1 MKRFLINVSAT
12 MVGGFLL
19 FFFGAAIIAGAL
31 ESASLED
38 GSVSLDEYVLV
49 LDSGVATSETGSV
62 PALLAVLQ
70 GNSQSSVALRK
81 LLEAIEFAAEDDEV
95 LAILIDGSMQIPGLA
110 QRHQVHS
117 ALLEFKQS
125 GKKIYAFSD
134 EYDMQSYHLASIA
147 DEIYMPP
154 MSGFSMMGMSAE
166 LNFYAEALEKIGV
179 EFQVTK
185 VGKYK
190 SAVEPYILREAS
202 VENQKQME
210 SLLEGMQLEVLND
223 IALGERASVGRLQEI
238 IGNVGLL
245 NTDEAIAEGLVTK
258 SMYRDQLIDYMVGEF
273 GLNESE
279 DSFIQVGGNAYLGAL
294 DFSDDDNSNIAIVYA
309 DGEIVDGWSTDSIGG
324 DSLSE
329 ELRALRREDEIQAVV
344 LRVNSPGGSAYASEQ
359 ILREVELLRESG
371 KTVVVSMGAVA
382 ASGGYW
388 IASRADAIVAQA
400 STITGSIGVFGMFPN
415 YQQLREK
422 IGVNVQLV
430 KTGKY
435 ADGFGLSRSKSADE
449 LALFQKFVD
458 RVYEDFL
465 DRVTSGR
472 GLERDAVHEI
482 AQGRVWTGAQ
492 ALELGL
498 VDVLGGLDTAIALA
512 AELAGI
518 EDIAVSYR
526 EPVLDDFETT
536 LAELLAAED
545 YPVVKV
551 PSAISELIY
560 SMPPSLFEPGI
571 KARLP
576 FDVRF

>member
-1 MKRFLINVSAT
+1 MKRFLINVVAT

-19 FFFGAAIIAGAL
+19 FFFGSAMIAGAF
-31 ESASLED
+31 EAASLED
-38 GSVSLDEYVLV
+38 GSIYLDEYVLV

-62 PALLAVLQ
+62 PDPIAALQ
-70 GNSQSSVALRK
+70 GNYQSSVALRK
-81 LLEAIEFAAEDDEV
+81 LLEAIEFAATDEEV
-95 LAILIDGSMQIPGLA
+95 LAILIDGSMQISGRA

-117 ALLEFKQS
+117 ALLEFKES

-134 EYDMQSYHLASIA
+134 SYDMQSYHLASLA

-154 MSGFSMMGMSAE
+154 MGDFYMMGMSAE
-166 LNFYAEALEKIGV
+166 LNFYAEALEKIGI

-202 VENQKQME
+202 AENKSQIE
-210 SLLEGMQLEVLND
+210 SLLEGMQLELLND
-223 IALGERASVGRLQEI
+223 IALGERASVDRLQEI
-238 IGNVGLL
+238 IDTVGMFSA
-245 NTDEAIAEGLVTK
+245 DEAIAEGLVTK

-279 DSFIQVGGNAYLGAL
+279 DSFIQVGGNAYLGAF
-294 DFSDDDNSNIAIVYA
+294 DFSDDDNGNIAIVYA

-422 IGVNVQLV
+422 IGVNVQPV

-435 ADGFGLSRSKSADE
+435 ADVFGLSRSKSADE
-449 LALFQKFVD
+449 LALFQKSVD

-526 EPVLDDFETT
+526 EPVLDDFDMM

>member
-1 MKRFLINVSAT
+1 
-12 MVGGFLL
+12 MVGGLLL
-19 FFFGAAIIAGAL
+19 FFFGSAMIAGAF
-31 ESASLED
+31 ESASFES
-38 GSVSLDEYVLV
+38 GSVSIDEYVLV
-49 LDSGVATSETGSV
+49 LDSGVATSEMGSV
-62 PALLAVLQ
+62 PDPISALQ
-70 GNSQSSVALRK
+70 GSYQSSVALRK
-81 LLEAIEFAAEDDEV
+81 LLEAIEYAAEDDEV
-95 LAILIDGSMQIPGLA
+95 LAILIDGSMQISGRA

-117 ALLEFKQS
+117 ALLKFKGS

-134 EYDMQSYHLASIA
+134 SYDMQSYHLASLA

-154 MSGFSMMGMSAE
+154 MGEFYMMGMSAE
-166 LNFYAEALEKIGV
+166 LNFYAEALEKIGI

-202 VENQKQME
+202 AENKSQIE
-210 SLLEGMQLEVLND
+210 SLLEGMQLELLND
-223 IALGERASVGRLQEI
+223 IALGERASVDRLQEI
-238 IGNVGLL
+238 IDNVGLFSV
-245 NTDEAIAEGLVTK
+245 DEAIAEGLVTK

-273 GLNESE
+273 GLNESG
-279 DSFIQVGGNAYLGAL
+279 DSFIQIGGNAYLGAF

-422 IGVNVQLV
+422 IGVNVQPV

-435 ADGFGLSRSKSADE
+435 ADVFGLSRSKSTDE
-449 LALFQKFVD
+449 LALFQKSVD

-472 GLERDAVHEI
+472 GLERGAVHEI
-482 AQGRVWTGAQ
+482 AQGRVWTGSQ

-526 EPVLDDFETT
+526 EPVLDDFDTM

-551 PSAISELIY
+551 PSVISELIY
-560 SMPPSLFEPGI
+560 SMPPSLFQPGI

>member
-1 MKRFLINVSAT
+1 MKRFLINVVAT

-19 FFFGAAIIAGAL
+19 FFFGSAMIAGAF
-31 ESASLED
+31 EAASSED
-38 GSVSLDEYVLV
+38 GTIYLDEYVLV

-62 PALLAVLQ
+62 PDPIAALQ
-70 GNSQSSVALRK
+70 GNYQSSVALRK
-81 LLEAIEFAAEDDEV
+81 LLEAIEFAATDEGV
-95 LAILIDGSMQIPGLA
+95 LAILIDGSMQISGRA

-117 ALLEFKQS
+117 ALLEFKES

-134 EYDMQSYHLASIA
+134 SYDMQSYHLASLA

-154 MSGFSMMGMSAE
+154 MGDFYMMGMSAE
-166 LNFYAEALEKIGV
+166 LNFYAEALEKIGI

-202 VENQKQME
+202 AENKSQIE
-210 SLLEGMQLEVLND
+210 SLLEGMQLELLND
-223 IALGERASVGRLQEI
+223 IALGERASVDRLQEI
-238 IGNVGLL
+238 IDTVGMFSA
-245 NTDEAIAEGLVTK
+245 DEAIAEGLVTK

-279 DSFIQVGGNAYLGAL
+279 DSFIQVGGNAYLGAF
-294 DFSDDDNSNIAIVYA
+294 DFSDDDNGNIAIVYA

-422 IGVNVQLV
+422 IGVNVQPV

-435 ADGFGLSRSKSADE
+435 ADVFGLSRSKSADE
-449 LALFQKFVD
+449 LALFQKSVD

-526 EPVLDDFETT
+526 EPVLDDFDIM

>member
-1 MKRFLINVSAT
+1 MKRFLINVVAT

-19 FFFGAAIIAGAL
+19 FFFGSAMIVGAFEAA
-31 ESASLED
+31 SSED
-38 GSVSLDEYVLV
+38 GSIYLDEYVLV

-62 PALLAVLQ
+62 PDPIAALQ
-70 GNSQSSVALRK
+70 GNYQSSVALRK
-81 LLEAIEFAAEDDEV
+81 LLEAIEFAATDAEV
-95 LAILIDGSMQIPGLA
+95 LAILIDGSMQISGRA

-117 ALLEFKQS
+117 ALLEFKES

-134 EYDMQSYHLASIA
+134 SYDMQSYHLASLA

-154 MSGFSMMGMSAE
+154 MGDFYMMGMSAE
-166 LNFYAEALEKIGV
+166 LNFYAEALEKIGI

-202 VENQKQME
+202 AENKSQIE
-210 SLLEGMQLEVLND
+210 SLLEGMQLELLND
-223 IALGERASVGRLQEI
+223 IALGERASVDRLQEI
-238 IGNVGLL
+238 IDTVGMFSA
-245 NTDEAIAEGLVTK
+245 DEAIAEGLVTK

-279 DSFIQVGGNAYLGAL
+279 DSFIQVGGNAYLGAF
-294 DFSDDDNSNIAIVYA
+294 DFSDDDNGNIAIVYA

-422 IGVNVQLV
+422 IGVNVQPV

-435 ADGFGLSRSKSADE
+435 ADVFGLSRSKSADE
-449 LALFQKFVD
+449 LALFQKSVD

-526 EPVLDDFETT
+526 EPVLDDFDMM

>member
-1 MKRFLINVSAT
+1 

-19 FFFGAAIIAGAL
+19 FFFGSAMIAGAF
-31 ESASLED
+31 EAASLED
-38 GSVSLDEYVLV
+38 GTIYLDEYVLV
-49 LDSGVATSETGSV
+49 LDSGVATSEMGSV
-62 PALLAVLQ
+62 PDPIAALQ
-70 GNSQSSVALRK
+70 GNYQSSVALRK
-81 LLEAIEFAAEDDEV
+81 LLEAIEFAATDDEV
-95 LAILIDGSMQIPGLA
+95 LAILIDGSMQISGRA

-117 ALLEFKQS
+117 ALLEFKES

-134 EYDMQSYHLASIA
+134 SYDMQSYHLASLA

-154 MSGFSMMGMSAE
+154 MGDFYMMGMSAE
-166 LNFYAEALEKIGV
+166 LNFYAEALEKIGI

-202 VENQKQME
+202 AENKSQIE
-210 SLLEGMQLEVLND
+210 SLLEGMQLELLND
-223 IALGERASVGRLQEI
+223 IALGERASVDRLQEI
-238 IGNVGLL
+238 INNVGLFSA
-245 NTDEAIAEGLVTK
+245 DEAIAEGLVTK
-258 SMYRDQLIDYMVGEF
+258 SMYRDQLIDYLVGEF
-273 GLNESE
+273 GLNESG
-279 DSFIQVGGNAYLGAL
+279 DSFIQVGGNAYLGAF
-294 DFSDDDNSNIAIVYA
+294 DFSDDANSNIAIVYA

-329 ELRALRREDEIQAVV
+329 ELRALRSEEEIQAVV

-359 ILREVELLRESG
+359 ILREVKLLRESG

-422 IGVNVQLV
+422 IGVNVQPV

-435 ADGFGLSRSKSADE
+435 ADVFGISRSKSADE
-449 LALFQKFVD
+449 LALFQKSVD

-518 EDIAVSYR
+518 DDIAVSYR
-526 EPVLDDFETT
+526 EPVLDDFDAM
-536 LAELLAAED
+536 LAGLLAAED

-551 PSAISELIY
+551 PSVINELIY